1 VTQVGAIPLNA
12 RVGAVLVGLLALIA
26 ITSVFF
32 TPYDPLLLDFDAR
45 LQPPDNEHWLG
56 TDEFGRDVLSR
67 LMAAAGTST
76 VVSLMTV
83 TLSLLLGGS
92 LGMIAGYAG
101 GLTDRSVSVLID
113 ALMSIPALLLA
124 LGLMAAVG
132 PMRWGVVIALGIAYS
147 PTVARVVRSQVLSLA
162 TRDYVEASRVLGNS
176 PLYTLLRH
184 VVPNCVTPV
193 TVIATAI
200 FGNALLSETALSFL
214 GLGVPPPSPTWGG
227 MMADGREYLSQ
238 APWMS
243 LFPGMAVS
251 IALLGIN
258 LGGDALRDRFDPR
271 LERRT

>member
-1 VTQVGAIPLNA
+1 
-12 RVGAVLVGLLALIA
+12 
-26 ITSVFF
+26 
-32 TPYDPLLLDFDAR
+32 
-45 LQPPDNEHWLG
+45 
-56 TDEFGRDVLSR
+56 
-67 LMAAAGTST
+67 
-76 VVSLMTV
+76 MTV